1 MGKNKLLLIG
11 WDAADWKII
20 GPLIAKGQMPALKG
34 LIDKGVYGNLST
46 MNPPYSPMLWTSV
59 ATGKTPDKHGVLGFI
74 EVLPEME
81 GVRPVTS
88 NSRKVRALW
97 NILHHNKLKS
107 NLVGWWPSYPA
118 EPIDGVVISNKFQKV
133 SSNPDKQVPMDE
145 GVIHPSDL
153 KDEFK
158 DLRMFPWEI
167 TKEHVLPMIPKA
179 AKIDQEKDNGVRA
192 FSKVTA
198 ENVSVHNAVTKLL
211 RTTDW
216 DFTAVY
222 YDLID
227 HFCHAFMKYHPPKL
241 DGVDQDKYDIYND
254 AINSAYRFQD
264 MMLERKLQLI
274 DDDTTVIVMSDHGYE
289 SGAKRIIDMPDV
301 QAAPALEHRQFGMF
315 VACGPGIK
323 KNEKIFGLG
332 LVDIAPTI
340 LNHFGLP
347 IGEDMDG
354 KVISDMYQAPTKPKY
369 IDSWESVKGDFG
381 ELDKSTDVSA
391 LDDKETMAQL
401 IELGYVDKPDEKIEN
416 AVHKTNCD
424 LKHNLAKV
432 LVGKKDYHQAEKILK
447 ELVSEAKGLD
457 ITPYYLDLV
466 RLNLKLAD
474 YEKASV
480 YIRLIRETETKVK
493 YNLFFY
499 ETEILA
505 AMGRPKEA
513 LEILGKYEANNR
525 NPEIW
530 FRMALLYFQVGDYS
544 MSRDFY
550 EKAIE
555 FEPDT
560 AKFHV
565 GLAKSLIELEDFEEA
580 VEEALVSIELV
591 KFYPDAHYTLG
602 RALER
607 LGDLENAK
615 IAYETAKALKPREFH
630 RVDRALENVDK
641 KLDISLE
648 FLDKNEKEFQE
659 NQITIVSGLPRSGTS
674 LMMQMLNKGGVDI
687 LSDNK
692 READVSNPKG
702 YYEYEPVM
710 SIHKDNS
717 WLHLAQNKGVKV
729 VAPLLKNLDPQ
740 YRYKVIFMKRDVNEI
755 IRSQQIMIGKN
766 PDNLPINI
774 YNAFQKQLE
783 TIEKWKD
790 REPHIELIYVDYKE
804 LIENKD
810 FDIQKIEDFIG
821 VPLDT
826 KAMMSCI
833 DKKLYRNKTTTN

>member
-20 GPLIAKGQMPALKG
+20 GPLIAKGQMPALKS

-133 SSNPDKQVPMDE
+133 SSNPDKEVPMDE

-241 DGVDQDKYDIYND
+241 DGIDQDKYDIYND

-424 LKHNLAKV
+424 LKHNLQRC
-432 LVGKKDYHQAEKILK
+432 L
-447 ELVSEAKGLD
+447 
-457 ITPYYLDLV
+457 
-466 RLNLKLAD
+466 
-474 YEKASV
+474 
-480 YIRLIRETETKVK
+480 
-493 YNLFFY
+493 
-499 ETEILA
+499 
-505 AMGRPKEA
+505 
-513 LEILGKYEANNR
+513 
-525 NPEIW
+525 
-530 FRMALLYFQVGDYS
+530 
-544 MSRDFY
+544 
-550 EKAIE
+550 
-555 FEPDT
+555 
-560 AKFHV
+560 
-565 GLAKSLIELEDFEEA
+565 
-580 VEEALVSIELV
+580 LV
-591 KFYPDAHYTLG
+591 K
-602 RALER
+602 
-607 LGDLENAK
+607 K
-615 IAYETAKALKPREFH
+615 IIIKQ
-630 RVDRALENVDK
+630 K
-641 KLDISLE
+641 K
-648 FLDKNEKEFQE
+648 
-659 NQITIVSGLPRSGTS
+659 
-674 LMMQMLNKGGVDI
+674 
-687 LSDNK
+687 
-692 READVSNPKG
+692 
-702 YYEYEPVM
+702 Y
-710 SIHKDNS
+710 
-717 WLHLAQNKGVKV
+717 
-729 VAPLLKNLDPQ
+729 
-740 YRYKVIFMKRDVNEI
+740 
-755 IRSQQIMIGKN
+755 
-766 PDNLPINI
+766 
-774 YNAFQKQLE
+774 
-783 TIEKWKD
+783 
-790 REPHIELIYVDYKE
+790 
-804 LIENKD
+804 
-810 FDIQKIEDFIG
+810 
-821 VPLDT
+821 
-826 KAMMSCI
+826 
-833 DKKLYRNKTTTN
+833 